1 MPTSPGHQPIEPDSP
16 NPQDPIYHRRKPD
29 HPFHDERDDEV
40 GDTDE
45 DEDTGSDPWWM

>member
-16 NPQDPIYHRRKPD
+16 NPQDPIYQRRKPD
-29 HPFHDERDDEV
+29 HPFHDEV